1 MKANLAGLKAYA
13 DAKSLADA
21 AGADMAKIRDRLDVA
36 LDAAATLLDGHYI
49 ACSDALKNYRAS
61 LAAWKDAALP
71 SAAAVITAIK
81 ATQEE
86 LEKNIT
92 SIESNQGEQTYAK
105 GKRKIDALIE
115 IGKEYEDAK
124 RISQELQKLATALD
138 AQTATVDGAIRQKV
152 QSLLDRLQ
160 TPMNEIFIAIQG
172 DKAPPIRLELPK
184 EDDANQ
190 QRLSLLIDFADNRKG
205 VQPGGYL
212 SDSQIHSVALALRLA
227 AILAFNTN
235 APIVVLDDVVTSYDV
250 DHRRSIVQLL
260 AKKFA
265 DHQIVVTTHDE
276 RFFLFLKD
284 MLADKDWKF
293 TRITPI

>member
-36 LDAAATLLDGHYI
+36 LDAAATLLDGHYT

-115 IGKEYEDAK
+115 KARAMNLVLRERRSALISAAVTGKIDVTK
-124 RISQELQKLATALD
+124 RIE
-138 AQTATVDGAIRQKV
+138 GA
-152 QSLLDRLQ
+152 
-160 TPMNEIFIAIQG
+160 A
-172 DKAPPIRLELPK
+172 
-184 EDDANQ
+184 
-190 QRLSLLIDFADNRKG
+190 
-205 VQPGGYL
+205 
-212 SDSQIHSVALALRLA
+212 
-227 AILAFNTN
+227 
-235 APIVVLDDVVTSYDV
+235 
-250 DHRRSIVQLL
+250 
-260 AKKFA
+260 
-265 DHQIVVTTHDE
+265 
-276 RFFLFLKD
+276 
-284 MLADKDWKF
+284 
-293 TRITPI
+293 